1 MIPVLSQVLLIFFSG
16 AALVNAAS
24 SCSATI
30 NSLSGMSRLLLV
42 LARHGSH
49 IYRRGRGCQ
58 VYHNNAQWFHRAS
71 RAKFDFISSDRYH
84 SHDE

>member
-1 MIPVLSQVLLIFFSG
+1 MQLQAVLQPLILCQVCQHCQG
-16 AALVNAAS
+16 
-24 SCSATI
+24 CCWK
-30 NSLSGMSRLLLV
+30 
-42 LARHGSH
+42 ARHSSH
-49 IYRRGRGCQ
+49 IYYRRGRRCQ